1 MFAEDLR
8 AEELLTKDPK
18 FGFPLYAG
26 QRVLMSGAATLKRF
40 YEDLYGILGR
50 DRAAVI
56 FARLGYDTGLAGG
69 MALKNMYEFETP
81 DQLIKALRI
90 VTPMIGIAKEVNNQF
105 EFDPSKKVFRYT
117 GEWLNSFESL
127 IWNLSQTEKSAVP
140 ICHMLCGLA
149 SGYFSAVTSRDIL
162 VKELSCRAQGNES
175 CHFEARP
182 INEWDEGKDFFHSII
197 KTDSLDEELAFLRN
211 ELNRS
216 KIFLEKQ
223 QLEIQQLKQKH
234 HVNANHHGIIYR
246 SSQMAKLM
254 ELAEMVAPND
264 STILLQGES
273 GTGKE
278 VIARFI
284 HESSTRAA
292 EPFLAINCAAIP
304 NTLVESEL
312 FGHVKGAFTGA
323 EKDKTGLFI
332 EAGKGT
338 IFLDEIGELPFEVQ
352 AKLLRVLQQ
361 KEVMPLGSVKKS
373 IVKARTIT
381 ATNQDLKQM
390 VSDGKFRND
399 LFYRVSVFPLFIT
412 PLRQRREDILV
423 LARHFLAR
431 LNEKHPGFAAE
442 AVRRMQRYSWPGNIR
457 ELENCVE
464 YAFILSKNSSIQID
478 HLPISITS
486 ETDNTFTDLAADF
499 PTPKELIK
507 RYAKHV
513 VAQTEGNK
521 TKAAELMGIS
531 IPTLWRYLK

>member
-18 FGFPLYAG
+18 FGFPMYAG
-26 QRVLMSGAATLKRF
+26 QRILISGAVTLKRF
-40 YEDLYGILGR
+40 FEDLYTILGR
-50 DRAAVI
+50 DRAAVV
-56 FARLGYDTGLAGG
+56 FTRLGYDTGLAGG
-69 MALKNMYEFETP
+69 MALKDMYEFETP
-81 DQLIKALRI
+81 DQLIKALQI
-90 VTPMIGIAKEVNNQF
+90 VSPMIGIAKEINSRL
-105 EFDPSKKVFRYT
+105 EFDPSKRLFRYT

-127 IWNLSQTEKSAVP
+127 IWNLSQTEKSTVP
-140 ICHMLCGLA
+140 TCHMLCGLA
-149 SGYFSAVTSRDIL
+149 SGYFSAVTGRDVL

-182 INEWDEGKDFFHSII
+182 ISEWDEDKDFFHSII
-197 KTDSLDEELAFLRN
+197 KDDSLDQELAFLRN

-216 KIFLEKQ
+216 KTFLEKQ
-223 QLEIQQLKQKH
+223 QIEIQRLKQKH
-234 HVNANHHGIIYR
+234 HANANHHGIIYR
-246 SSQMAKLM
+246 SQKMAKLI
-254 ELAEMVAPND
+254 ELAELAAPND
-264 STILLQGES
+264 STVLLQGES

-284 HESSTRAA
+284 HESSTRSA

-304 NTLVESEL
+304 HTLVESEL

-323 EKDKTGLFI
+323 DKDKVGLFT
-332 EAGKGT
+332 EAGRGT

-373 IVKARTIT
+373 IIRARTIT

-390 VSDGKFRND
+390 VNDGKFRND

-423 LARHFLAR
+423 LARHFLSR
-431 LNEKHPGFAAE
+431 LNKKHPGFAAE
-442 AVRRMQRYSWPGNIR
+442 TVKIMQRYSWPGNIR

-464 YAFILSKNSSIQID
+464 YAFILSKNKPIQTD
-478 HLPISITS
+478 HLPVSITA
-486 ETDNTFTDLAADF
+486 EFDDTFTDLTADF

-507 RYAKHV
+507 RYARHV
-513 VAQTEGNK
+513 VTHTEGNK